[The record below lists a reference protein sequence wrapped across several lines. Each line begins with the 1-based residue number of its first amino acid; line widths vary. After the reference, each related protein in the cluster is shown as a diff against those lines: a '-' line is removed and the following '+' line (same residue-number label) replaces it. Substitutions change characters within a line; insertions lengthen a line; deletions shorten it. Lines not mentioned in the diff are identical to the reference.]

1 MKFYDMH
8 VHPEVE
14 LIKVLAFA
22 EKLGWN
28 GLCLIY
34 NDIKELEEARM
45 ALKSVKHIDISF
57 GVKLEPK
64 RANDIPVMVERVR
77 KRAEMV
83 LVYGGD
89 LEINR
94 KACETAGVDILC
106 HPELGRE
113 DSGLDHI
120 MAKLAKKN
128 FVAIEFNFRQLLML
142 YSQNRSKYFS
152 NMEINAKLVQKYN
165 VPFVLTSGAV
175 SCWDLRAPSEL
186 SSLGKL
192 LGFDGKEVKN
202 ALSGWILENNR
213 KRLSGKWV
221 MPGVELE

>member
-1 MKFYDMH
+1 MRFYDLH

-34 NDIKELEEARM
+34 KDINELEDARK
-45 ALKSVKHIDISF
+45 ALKSVKKLDISF
-57 GVKLEPK
+57 GIKLEPK
-64 RANDIPVMVERVR
+64 RPDDIRRNVEKFR
-77 KRAEMV
+77 KKVEMI
-83 LVYGGD
+83 LVHGGD

-94 KACETAGVDILC
+94 KACETPGVDILC

-113 DSGLDHI
+113 DSGIDHV

-128 FVAIEFNFRQLLML
+128 FVAIEFNFRELLMS
-142 YSQNRSKYFS
+142 YAESRSKYFS
-152 NMEINAKLVQKYN
+152 NLETNARLVKKYN

-186 SSLGKL
+186 TSLGKL

-213 KRLSGKWV
+213 KKLSGKWV
-221 MPGVELE
+221 MPGVEVE